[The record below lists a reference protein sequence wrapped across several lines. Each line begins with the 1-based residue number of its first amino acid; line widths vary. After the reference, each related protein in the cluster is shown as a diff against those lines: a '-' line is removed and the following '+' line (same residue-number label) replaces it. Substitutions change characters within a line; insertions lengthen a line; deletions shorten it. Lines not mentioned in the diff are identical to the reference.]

1 MAAKKVWD
9 VNATLRFI
17 KKFPIS
23 LRWYN
28 AKGTDDVD
36 LGNVFTVGTNYQL
49 TQGLDLELKYGRYS
63 PDGLD
68 AINYFRVGANV
79 GF

>member
-1 MAAKKVWD
+1 

-17 KKFPIS
+17 KKLPIN

-28 AKGTDDVD
+28 AKGSDVLGNSTD
-36 LGNVFTVGTNYQL
+36 LGNVWSIGTNYQL
-49 TQGLDLELKYGRYS
+49 AQGLDLELKYGQYNPKGDVDS
-63 PDGLD
+63 
-68 AINYFRVGANV
+68 IKYFRIGANV